1 MGKTGMGGHTDSV
14 FTSLV
19 ERVFPRTP
27 DFFSL
32 LNEQCDLA
40 VDAMETLV
48 RFMEKGDPDM
58 ARQVRV
64 LEKRGDELKA
74 RNTDILNKSFS
85 TPMDREDIYRAIASV
100 DHIVNYAKTT
110 TREIEVLKLQPDEYM
125 LELAVLLKEGSCAL
139 QRGYRKLA
147 HHPVHADV
155 DAQAARKAERS
166 SEKVYRRALGELFR
180 EDSYIQALEKRDGDT
195 TVTAINL
202 VIEIFKR
209 REIYR
214 HLSNAADRLAR
225 AGEVL
230 HDIVVKIS

>member
-1 MGKTGMGGHTDSV
+1 MSGNKDSLW
-14 FTSLV
+14 TRLV
-19 ERVFPRTP
+19 GRVFPRMP
-27 DFFSL
+27 DFYSL
-32 LNEQCDLA
+32 LNAQCDLA
-40 VDAMETLV
+40 VEAMEV
-48 RFMEKGDPDM
+48 FVQFMEKGDL
-58 ARQVRV
+58 ALAKQVRA
-64 LEKRGDELKA
+64 LEKRGDVLKA

-85 TPMDREDIYRAIASV
+85 TPMDREDIYNAITTI

-110 TREIEVLKLQPDEYM
+110 TREIEVLQVEPDKYM
-125 LELAVLLKEGSCAL
+125 LELAVLLKEGAYAL
-139 QRGYRKLA
+139 QRGYRKLSTN
-147 HHPVHADV
+147 PNQADE

-180 EDSYIQALEKRDGDT
+180 EEGYVAMLENQESDT
-195 TVTAINL
+195 KVTAINL
-202 VIEIFKR
+202 VIKIFKR

>member
-1 MGKTGMGGHTDSV
+1 MTGKADSV
-14 FTSLV
+14 LTRLV
-19 ERVFPRTP
+19 ARVFPRTP
-27 DFFSL
+27 DFYTL

-40 VDAMETLV
+40 VEAMEVLV
-48 RFMEKGDPDM
+48 RFMETGDPDM

-85 TPMDREDIYRAIASV
+85 TPMDREDIYRAITSI

-110 TREIEVLKLQPDEYM
+110 TREIEVLNQKPDEYM
-125 LELAVLLKEGSCAL
+125 LELAVLLNEGACAL

-147 HHPVHADV
+147 HNPVHADV
-155 DAQAARKAERS
+155 DAQAARKAERT

-180 EDSYIQALEKRDGDT
+180 EDSYIQALENREGHT